1 MRVFTTCPDCGLPVE
16 ATEFN
21 EEQDLYNP
29 CPICGA
35 TLKDQETGE
44 CVFCRRS

>member
-1 MRVFTTCPDCGLPVE
+1 MKSFTTCPECGLPVE
-16 ATEFN
+16 EPFN
-21 EEQDLYNP
+21 EEQDLYSP

-44 CVFCRRS
+44 CVFCRTP